1 MYKARV
7 ESVNGTKVRAGGKWL
22 TCIGN
27 KNVRAGDLI
36 WTDGRCVYGNEQTPQ
51 QPFVITATKEILGIP
66 IADRQKCSTYYKSL
80 EEYIDIDSD
89 IRILTN
95 DKKGNV
101 YFSDNTNILAANA
114 DNFGNLY
121 YILKDSDKIKIIK
134 NGVVVKTVETPA
146 KSKLKEDA
154 ENAISEY
161 GASGPSTARTG
172 VYKIKAYFET
182 QPVTEEP
189 ENPDAVPFLGFEWLR
204 LRYTKYLKDLE
215 ITTVTESTVT
225 NELDPYEQFYHSFD
239 WVFIE
244 NEENWG
250 VVVTSK
256 CTYEVHYPIAE
267 YDHVTFTNTLT
278 GDGWLFHYLANCHY
292 TGSFVYT
299 YFINNNENKLLF
311 SSAQHLVS
319 TDSINANTQ
328 GTIDWYI
335 AHWLSLPT
343 SESAPGSRQQYPL
356 TCSFEEFINA
366 KFPMQDG
373 FYFVVNFL
381 SSTTENEATEN
392 YPKLMNITIYAAD
405 NKPIFT
411 GTFYTIAYIAACK
424 INSEKFLLSVRKSKS
439 STDSVIGKGLY
450 KIENKTLTT
459 LAGYPVNQCL
469 RKTKKS
475 KRWWENIQTLD

>member
-1 MYKARV
+1 MYKA
-7 ESVNGTKVRAGGKWL
+7 KVQAVSGLKVLAGGKWL

-27 KNVRAGDLI
+27 KNVRTGDLI

-51 QPFVITATKEILGIP
+51 QPFVITAKEVLGIP
-66 IADRQKCSTYYKSL
+66 IAARQKCSTYYKSL
-80 EEYIDIDSD
+80 EEYTNIDSD

-95 DKKGNV
+95 DKKGNI
-101 YFSDNTNILAANA
+101 YFSDDRNILAANK

-134 NGVVVKTVETPA
+134 NGIVVKTVETPA

-161 GASGPSTARTG
+161 GAPGLSTARTG
-172 VYKIKAYFET
+172 VYKIKAYFAT
-182 QPVTEEP
+182 QPVTEES
-189 ENPDAVPFLGFEWLR
+189 EDPDVVPFLGFEWLH
-204 LRYTKYLKDLE
+204 LRYTQYLNNLE
-215 ITTVTESTVT
+215 ITTELESTVT
-225 NELDPYEQFYHSFD
+225 NELDPYERFYHSFD
-239 WVFIE
+239 WAFIE

-250 VVVTSK
+250 VVVTSD

-267 YDHVTFTNTLT
+267 YDHVTFVNALT
-278 GDGWLFHYLANCHY
+278 GDGWLFHNLANCYY

-299 YFINNNENKLLF
+299 YFINNSENKLLF

-319 TDSINANTQ
+319 TDSIDGNAP

-335 AHWLSLPT
+335 ANWLSLPT
-343 SESAPGSRQQYPL
+343 SESVPSTHQQYPL

-373 FYFVVNFL
+373 FYFVVNSL
-381 SSTTENEATEN
+381 TSTTENEATKN
-392 YPKLMNITIYAAD
+392 YPELMNITIYTAD

-424 INSEKFLLSVRKSKS
+424 INSEKFLLSTSKSKS
-439 STDSVIGKGLY
+439 STDSVIGNGLY
-450 KIENKTLTT
+450 EIENETLTT

-469 RKTKKS
+469 RKTKKI
-475 KRWWENIQTLD
+475 KHWWKNIQTLD